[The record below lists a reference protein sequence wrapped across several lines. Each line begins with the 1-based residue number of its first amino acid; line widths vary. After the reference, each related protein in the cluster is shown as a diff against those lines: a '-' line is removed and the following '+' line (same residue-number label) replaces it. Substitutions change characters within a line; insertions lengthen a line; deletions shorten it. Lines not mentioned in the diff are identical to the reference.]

1 MYLFILFIYIM
12 KYYDIYITCVIIV
25 KAIFIVLS
33 LTYIYLKIKNKQNT
47 TLASKVNYWKERV
60 EFLFVLLMA
69 LLLIY
74 LFNPRANRSNINDT
88 ETKILFF
95 LFGFVLLITAK
106 WENFFK
112 ESKWI
117 FVLQKS
123 LGQQVKVN

>member
-1 MYLFILFIYIM
+1 M

-117 FVLQKS
+117 VYLQKS